1 MPRAYLDGAALLL
14 ASAFSACLLPSFQK
28 VDEQPVAQGGG
39 AGAAGSSAPSAGE
52 QNQAGEAGST
62 GALGPTPVDDVFS
75 VLEGGKLKIAAP
87 GVLENDEGA
96 SLTVSVSD
104 DTDTR
109 RPSKY
114 DASTLVIDADGAL
127 TFEPQ
132 PDFFGTYSVQYT
144 VLDKDGQTATA
155 NVTIHVQPVRAKLT
169 TVRDGVGGFVI
180 DGAADEGIGSAI
192 AGAGDIN
199 NDGFDDLLIGAAAAG
214 ASGAGRAYV
223 VYGRAKAAPVALKA
237 LAPKSSERT
246 FVSFDGADGDG
257 AGNSVAGIGDLN
269 GDGFSDFA
277 IAASKASPGGA
288 VYVLYG
294 GGALSGG
301 LALSGAGAARGVI
314 LTGDTTP
321 IGASISRAGDVNG
334 DGTPDLLVSGAS
346 TKGRVYAVLGSDA
359 LQSSVIDAQP
369 NLLQIEGD
377 SGPEALPQGMDFV
390 GHVNGDRRDEV
401 VVSSLVA
408 VTMLLGTGGPYP
420 TSDGS
425 MISTNG
431 MQGGWRYG
439 LKVPQTPAVA
449 GAGNVDG
456 DPAGTDDLLICETR
470 DSALQCRVV
479 FSPPV
484 VLDDGWQFTGF
495 SDMPSVTH
503 GADINDD
510 GFSDLVFGDAEKS
523 YVVFG
528 KRSGHNP
535 VDVTALDDGSSGFAF
550 QSEAAAESV
559 SSVATVGD
567 VNGDGIADYAIGV
580 AKANGGTGSVYVV
593 FGEKY

>member
-1 MPRAYLDGAALLL
+1 MRRIYFGAAAGLL
-14 ASAFSACLLPSFQK
+14 ASAFSACLLPSFDK
-28 VDEQPVAQGGG
+28 VGEPAAQGGS
-39 AGAAGSSAPSAGE
+39 AGVGGSSVPSAGE
-52 QNQAGEAGST
+52 GDLAGDAGSS
-62 GALGPTPVDDVFS
+62 GGSLPPAPVDDAFS
-75 VLEGGKLKIAAP
+75 MLQGAKLKIAAP
-87 GVLENDEGA
+87 GVLENDAGA

-109 RPSKY
+109 RPAKY
-114 DASTLVIDADGAL
+114 DASSLVIDADGAL
-127 TFEPQ
+127 NFEPQ
-132 PDFFGTYSVQYT
+132 ADFFGTYSVQYT

-155 NVTIHVQPVRAKLT
+155 NVSIHVQPVNAKLA

-180 DGAADEGIGSAI
+180 DGAAADGIGSAI
-192 AGAGDIN
+192 SGAGDVN

-214 ASGAGRAYV
+214 DNGAGRAYV

-237 LAPKSSERT
+237 LAAKSSERA

-277 IAASKASPGGA
+277 VAASKASPAGA
-288 VYVLYG
+288 VYVLY

-301 LALSGAGAARGVI
+301 LALSGAGAARGII
-314 LTGDTTP
+314 LTGDATP
-321 IGASISRAGDVNG
+321 IGALISRAGDVNG

-346 TKGRVYAVLGSDA
+346 TKGRLYALLGSDS

-369 NLLQIEGD
+369 NLLQVEGD

-390 GHVNGDRRDEV
+390 GHVNADKKDEI
-401 VVSSLVA
+401 VVSSLVT
-408 VTMLLGTGGPYP
+408 VTMLLGTDGPYP
-420 TSDGS
+420 ASDGS
-425 MISTNG
+425 DISTNG

-456 DPAGTDDLLICETR
+456 DAAGTDDLLICETR

-503 GADINDD
+503 GADINGD
-510 GFSDLVFGDAEKS
+510 GFSDLVFGDAAKS

-535 VDVTALDDGSSGFAF
+535 VDVSALDGAAGFAF
-550 QSEAAAESV
+550 QSEAAAETV

-580 AKANGGTGSVYVV
+580 VKANGGTGSVYVV

>member
-1 MPRAYLDGAALLL
+1 MRRVYFGVTAVLL
-14 ASAFSACLLPSFQK
+14 ATAFSGCLLPSFEK
-28 VDEQPVAQGGG
+28 VDEEPAQGGG
-39 AGAAGSSAPSAGE
+39 AGVGGSSAPSAGDA
-52 QNQAGEAGST
+52 NQAGDAGSS
-62 GALGPTPVDDVFS
+62 GALPPAPVDDVFS
-75 VLEGGKLKIAAP
+75 VLQGGKLKIAAP
-87 GVLENDEGA
+87 GVLENDEGS

-114 DASTLVIDADGAL
+114 DASSLVIDADGAL

-132 PDFFGTYSVQYT
+132 ADFFGVYSVQYT

-155 NVTIHVQPVRAKLT
+155 NVTIHVQPVSAKLA

-180 DGAADEGIGSAI
+180 DGAADDAIGGAI
-192 AGAGDIN
+192 AGAGDVN
-199 NDGFDDLLIGAAAAG
+199 NDGFDDVLIGAAATG
-214 ASGAGRAYV
+214 ESGAGRAYV

-237 LAPKSSERT
+237 LAQKSTERA

-277 IAASKASPGGA
+277 IAASKASPAGA
-288 VYVLYG
+288 VYVLY

-301 LALSGAGAARGVI
+301 LALGGAGAARGII
-314 LTGDTTP
+314 LTGDATP

-390 GHVNGDRRDEV
+390 GHVNGDKKDEV
-401 VVSSLVA
+401 VVASLVA
-408 VTMLLGTGGPYP
+408 VTMLLGTDGPYP

-456 DPAGTDDLLICETR
+456 DAAGTDDLLICETR
-470 DSALQCRVV
+470 DSTLQCRVV

-495 SDMPSVTH
+495 SDLPRVTH
-503 GADINDD
+503 GADINGD
-510 GFSDLVFGDAEKS
+510 GFSDLLFGDGEHS
-523 YVVFG
+523 YLVFG

-535 VDVTALDDGSSGFAF
+535 VDVSALDDGSSGFAF
-550 QSEAAAESV
+550 QSEAAAETV
-559 SSVATVGD
+559 SAVATVGD
-567 VNGDGIADYAIGV
+567 VNGDGLADYAVGV
-580 AKANGGTGSVYVV
+580 PKANGGTGSVYVV